1 MMWIIKSSGIPI
13 VAQWKLT
20 SVRMQVQSLA
30 LFSGSGI
37 HAAVNCG
44 LGHRGGSD
52 PTLLWLWRRPAAAAQ
67 IRPQAWESPYVRGD
81 VLRRKK
87 YFTLSL
93 CLYALSIFTLK
104 INFSEVT

>member
-52 PTLLWLWRRPAAAAQ
+52 PTLLWLWRRPAATAT
-67 IRPQAWESPYVRGD
+67 IHPLAWEFPYAVGA
-81 VLRRKK
+81 
-87 YFTLSL
+87 
-93 CLYALSIFTLK
+93 ALKGKK
-104 INFSEVT
+104 INE